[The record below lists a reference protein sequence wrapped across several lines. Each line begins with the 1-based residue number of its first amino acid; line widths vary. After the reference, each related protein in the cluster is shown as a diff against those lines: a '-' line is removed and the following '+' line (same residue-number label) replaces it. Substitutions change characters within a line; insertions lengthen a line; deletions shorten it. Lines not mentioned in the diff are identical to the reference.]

1 MNYIIN
7 PSWFYW
13 LGVVESMRCFMIAA
27 FIISIALI
35 VVSLMKKSN
44 NFIDEKIIIPMNIS
58 MIREFP
64 DISDDERKTAQF
76 FTKALKIAIGVLV
89 ISGLILMFVPSKET
103 LIEMMIAKQATYENA
118 TWTLDALK
126 SAVDYVIQAMQ
137 SLK

>member
-13 LGVVESMRCFMIAA
+13 LGVVESMRHFMVAV
-27 FIISIALI
+27 FIVSI
-35 VVSLMKKSN
+35 VVVVASA
-44 NFIDEKIIIPMNIS
+44 IIIPMNIS

-64 DISDDERKTAQF
+64 DMSDDERKTVQF
-76 FTKALKIAIGVLV
+76 FTKALKIAIAALI

-118 TWTLDALK
+118 TWTLDTLK
-126 SAVDYVIQAMQ
+126 NAVDYVIQAIQ

>member
-13 LGVVESMRCFMIAA
+13 LGVVNSMRGFMLAA
-27 FIISIALI
+27 FIVAIIVIGVAL
-35 VVSLMKKSN
+35 
-44 NFIDEKIIIPMNIS
+44 IIIPWNVS

-64 DISDDERKTAQF
+64 SLSDDERKVVRF
-76 FTKALKIAIGVLV
+76 FTRALKVAIGVCV
-89 ISGLILMFVPSKET
+89 ASGLFLVFVPSKET

-118 TWTLDALK
+118 TWTVDALK
-126 SAVDYVIQAMQ
+126 NAVDYVVQAIQ

>member
-13 LGVVESMRCFMIAA
+13 LGVVNSMRCFMLAA
-27 FIISIALI
+27 FIVAIIVIGVALI
-35 VVSLMKKSN
+35 
-44 NFIDEKIIIPMNIS
+44 IITWNMS

-64 DISDDERKTAQF
+64 SLSDDERKNVRF
-76 FTKALKIAIGVLV
+76 FTKALKVAIGVCV
-89 ISGLILMFVPSKET
+89 ASGLFLVFVPSKET

-118 TWTLDALK
+118 TWTVDTLK
-126 SAVDYVIQAMQ
+126 SAVDYVVQAIQ

>member
-13 LGVVESMRCFMIAA
+13 LGVVESMRYFMIAA
-27 FIISIALI
+27 FIVSIAVV
-35 VVSLMKKSN
+35 VVSA
-44 NFIDEKIIIPMNIS
+44 IIIPMNIS
-58 MIREFP
+58 MIRDFP
-64 DISDDERKTAQF
+64 DMSDDERKTVQF

-89 ISGLILMFVPSKET
+89 ISGLVLVFVPSKET

-126 SAVDYVIQAMQ
+126 SAVDYVIQAIQ

>member
-13 LGVVESMRCFMIAA
+13 LGVVQSMRSFMVAA
-27 FIISIALI
+27 FIVAIII
-35 VVSLMKKSN
+35 VGVSL
-44 NFIDEKIIIPMNIS
+44 IIIPVEVK
-58 MIREFP
+58 MIQDFP
-64 DISDDERKTAQF
+64 TMCADERKAVMF
-76 FTKALKIAIGVLV
+76 FTKALKVAIGVCILAALFLV
-89 ISGLILMFVPSKET
+89 FVPSKDT

-126 SAVDYVIQAMQ
+126 SAVDYVVQAIQ

>member
-13 LGVVESMRCFMIAA
+13 LGVVESMRYFMIAA
-27 FIISIALI
+27 FIISIAAII
-35 VVSLMKKSN
+35 VAIV
-44 NFIDEKIIIPMNIS
+44 IVPVDIR

-64 DISDDERKTAQF
+64 DMSDDERKSVQF
-76 FTKALKIAIGVLV
+76 FTKVLKAAIWVLV
-89 ISGLILMFVPSKET
+89 ISGLILLFVPSKET
-103 LIEMMIAKQATYENA
+103 IIGMMIAKQATYENA

-126 SAVDYVIQAMQ
+126 SAVDYVIQAIQ

>member
-13 LGVVESMRCFMIAA
+13 LGVVESMRYFMVAA
-27 FIISIALI
+27 FVISI
-35 VVSLMKKSN
+35 VVIIASA
-44 NFIDEKIIIPMNIS
+44 IIIPLDVK
-58 MIREFP
+58 MIQ
-64 DISDDERKTAQF
+64 DDPTVCDFERKTVQF
-76 FTKALKIAIGVLV
+76 FTKALKIAIAALV

-118 TWTLDALK
+118 TWTLNTLK

>member
-13 LGVVESMRCFMIAA
+13 LGVVESMRYFMIAV
-27 FIISIALI
+27 FIISIAAII
-35 VVSLMKKSN
+35 VAIVIVPVDMR
-44 NFIDEKIIIPMNIS
+44 

-64 DISDDERKTAQF
+64 DMSDDERKSVQF
-76 FTKALKIAIGVLV
+76 FTKVLKAAIWALV
-89 ISGLILMFVPSKET
+89 ISGLILLFVPSKET
-103 LIEMMIAKQATYENA
+103 IIGMMIAKQATYENA

-126 SAVDYVIQAMQ
+126 SAVDYVIQAIQ

>member
-13 LGVVESMRCFMIAA
+13 LGVVESMRYFMIAA
-27 FIISIALI
+27 FIISIAAII
-35 VVSLMKKSN
+35 VAIVIVPVDMR
-44 NFIDEKIIIPMNIS
+44 

-64 DISDDERKTAQF
+64 DMSDDERKSVQF
-76 FTKALKIAIGVLV
+76 FTKVLKAAIWALV
-89 ISGLILMFVPSKET
+89 ISGLILLFVPSKET
-103 LIEMMIAKQATYENA
+103 IIGMMIAKQATYENA

-126 SAVDYVIQAMQ
+126 SAVDYVIQAIQ

>member
-13 LGVVESMRCFMIAA
+13 LGVVETMRYFMIAA
-27 FIISIALI
+27 FIVSIVTIGAAL
-35 VVSLMKKSN
+35 
-44 NFIDEKIIIPMNIS
+44 IIIPVDVK
-58 MIREFP
+58 MIQDYPHMCDFEK
-64 DISDDERKTAQF
+64 KTVRF
-76 FTKALKIAIGVLV
+76 FTKALKVAIGVLV

>member
-13 LGVVESMRCFMIAA
+13 LGVVNSMRGFMIAA
-27 FIISIALI
+27 FVIAIIIVAVAL
-35 VVSLMKKSN
+35 
-44 NFIDEKIIIPMNIS
+44 IIIPVEVK
-58 MIREFP
+58 MIQDFP
-64 DISDDERKTAQF
+64 TMCADERKAVMF
-76 FTKALKIAIGVLV
+76 FTKALKVAIGVCVVAALFLV
-89 ISGLILMFVPSKET
+89 FVPSKDT

-126 SAVDYVIQAMQ
+126 SAVDYVVQAIQ

>member
-13 LGVVESMRCFMIAA
+13 LGVVESMLHFMVAA
-27 FIISIALI
+27 FVLSIAF
-35 VVSLMKKSN
+35 VVASA
-44 NFIDEKIIIPMNIS
+44 IIIPVDIS
-58 MIREFP
+58 VIREFP
-64 DISDDERKTAQF
+64 GISDGERKTVQF

-89 ISGLILMFVPSKET
+89 ISGLVLVFVPSKET

-118 TWTLDALK
+118 NWTLDALK
-126 SAVDYVIQAMQ
+126 SAVDYVIQAIQ